1 MRAAKQLPS
10 SYTRGTDRTRHLVAR
25 ILMVLVSTLAL
36 LLVWRPTVV
45 HGQEAEGSIELVAE
59 AALDQTKDS
68 TTTTHI
74 VRAGETLWSLAAR
87 YYGDGHQWPALAR
100 RNGLGTKGPESLEV
114 GARLIVPVS
123 PQSRRVSTASV
134 STAPVSTA
142 PVTAPVSTAP
152 VSTAPMSSGT
162 PKASTSE
169 ADSKSTAAPA
179 ATPLSAVRSS
189 PLAVQTAGT
198 PDALVGGVA
207 STPSVAKGRAPT
219 QPGVS
224 GKVVTTGAELV
235 RSPDS
240 VVVVA
245 DMSVSPPNDSLSLNT
260 GSRIG
265 LVDLADQEAARKS
278 TELETVF
285 HRDMPDAAEAE
296 RRTRAVLR
304 PNVPAS
310 RQAEFDAAPF
320 VLLRAD
326 LRKAGAIT
334 ARVGSPGSTDA
345 AYPQRANLTD
355 LIEVR
360 PPVGVKYT
368 VGQRLVAV
376 TAPTALDK
384 RSVIAMPAGIVEIV
398 RVEPGKP
405 VLAVLRRQSGRV
417 EQGQRLLPA
426 TGTAAPWMTVE
437 RLTASDVQTHVRWID
452 THELQPTLQSFVLL
466 RAGVAEGVR
475 AGDEFGLYWRS
486 TKKQPSQERLV
497 ATVRVVRSEAA
508 GSSAVITRQY
518 QSDIGSGLAAR
529 RIAKA
534 P

>member
-10 SYTRGTDRTRHLVAR
+10 SYTRGTDRTGHLVAR

-68 TTTTHI
+68 TTSTHI

-114 GARLIVPVS
+114 GARLIVPIS
-123 PQSRRVSTASV
+123 PQSRGV
-134 STAPVSTA
+134 STAPESPASGSAA
-142 PVTAPVSTAP
+142 PT
-152 VSTAPMSSGT
+152 SSGT

-169 ADSKSTAAPA
+169 AHSKSTAAPA

-198 PDALVGGVA
+198 PDALAGGVA

-219 QPGVS
+219 QAGVS
-224 GKVVTTGAELV
+224 GKVVTRGAELV

-260 GSRIG
+260 GTRIG

-360 PPVGVKYT
+360 PPAGVKYT

-384 RSVIAMPAGIVEIV
+384 RSVIALPAGIVEIV

-466 RAGVAEGVR
+466 GAGLAEGVR
-475 AGDEFGLYWRS
+475 AGDEFGLFWRS